1 MAVKEDNSA
10 YVPQRNAYG
19 RIFRERGTLR
29 IVIGA
34 IVLAIAWYIYDSIHT
49 NMMNQVKWP
58 ELQPSTKGLTVLGL
72 RDKDRTGWRHK
83 YEARESNHSWQI
95 RYRDDEVGG
104 DTGGDSKE
112 ETPEARDRGT
122 SNPGATHTVNGGAVV
137 PLEELLKN
145 CPVVLNGA
153 NFTGASVDEKYES
166 FTQRSYYAV
175 TVDLNE
181 EGRSRY
187 WQFSSK
193 HEKERLAFLLDGEV
207 LTCPRMDTMYVSSL
221 TIDPIWVKADAYR
234 LADFINK
241 QKK

>member
-1 MAVKEDNSA
+1 MAVNEDNSA

-29 IVIGA
+29 IVIA
-34 IVLAIAWYIYDSIHT
+34 AVALAVGWYVYDSIHT

-58 ELQPSTKGLTVLGL
+58 NLQPSEKGLVVLGL
-72 RDKDRTGWRHK
+72 RDKDHTGWRHK

-95 RYRDDEVGG
+95 RYRDDEIG
-104 DTGGDSKE
+104 GGDSQE
-112 ETPEARDRGT
+112 NTPEAADRGT
-122 SNPGATHTVNGGAVV
+122 SNPGATHQVNGGAVV
-137 PLEELLKN
+137 PMEELLKN

-153 NFTGASVDEKYES
+153 NFTGASVEEKIDP
-166 FTQRSYYAV
+166 FLQRKYYAV
-175 TVDLNE
+175 TVDLND

-193 HEKERLAFLLDGEV
+193 HDKERLAFILDNEP

-221 TIDPIWVKADAYR
+221 TIDPIWIKADADR
-234 LADFINK
+234 LADYINK